1 MNGLE
6 HFVGDIK
13 SPVAAAAAAT
23 TEATLS
29 SAGTGGSRARRQ
41 ESLRETT
48 QRQNAEQARIMLGLL
63 ESVERDE
70 TQSQRQLATELG
82 IALGLL
88 NAYLKRCVRKGLVKM
103 RRARRGATPTT

>member
-1 MNGLE
+1 M
-6 HFVGDIK
+6 
-13 SPVAAAAAAT
+13 
-23 TEATLS
+23 EATLS
-29 SAGTGGSRARRQ
+29 PPDGRIAGAEAGR

-103 RRARRGATPTT
+103 RRAPARRYAYYLTHAGSRRSPG